1 MNKDIKAVL
10 GKLRAFLRLG
20 GLQCGTSPRDRKTG
34 TDLYVW
40 IMQASALLP
49 AVYLFILSGYPALA
63 AGRNIPAFLFEA
75 GIASLPRTEAH
86 LLACLYRWTAR
97 ETLLHM
103 ALLIAALVF
112 GLAAGWLLHGYGSTA
127 EKRARTSRIVLAA
140 LIAADL
146 LLRLQPFVLR
156 LQFSRA
162 ASVIGALVRGVCL
175 LLVLADLAE

>member
-49 AVYLFILSGYPALA
+49 AVYLFILSGYPALD

-112 GLAAGWLLHGYGSTA
+112 GRDERAEKLAEEKHLSVSEIAMRYVFSSPMNLFAVVSTA
-127 EKRARTSRIVLAA
+127 SPERMRMNI
-140 LIAADL
+140 
-146 LLRLQPFVLR
+146 
-156 LQFSRA
+156 RA
-162 ASVIGALVRGVCL
+162 AAHPLSPEEVRYL
-175 LLVLADLAE
+175 EED